1 VKKTSFAN
9 DATLVARNTGIQ
21 IPESWK
27 FLPHYFIKTKKL
39 ITSSERDSRTTS
51 EVVLSYQ
58 TTIHSVKII
67 MLFGHLITV
76 PLSKKNLTI
85 VQNFIILVP
94 LMALAGIVSM
104 SSLP

>member
-51 EVVLSYQ
+51 WQWFFRIKQPY
-58 TTIHSVKII
+58 
-67 MLFGHLITV
+67 
-76 PLSKKNLTI
+76 I
-85 VQNFIILVP
+85 V
-94 LMALAGIVSM
+94 
-104 SSLP
+104 